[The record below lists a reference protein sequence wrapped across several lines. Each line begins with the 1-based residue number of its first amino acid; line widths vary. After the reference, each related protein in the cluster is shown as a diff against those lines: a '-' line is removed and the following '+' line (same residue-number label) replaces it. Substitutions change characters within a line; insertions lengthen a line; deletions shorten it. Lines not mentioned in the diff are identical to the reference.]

1 MNDNTYQRDRR
12 KTRGDFASREQTTHT
27 VSNMIIHA
35 MKTANNVYINTRQS
49 GGTLRVTRPICVN
62 VSDVCYKSLHMEED

>member
-49 GGTLRVTRPICVN
+49 GILCELHVPCVN